1 MYDVSQKLIEMR
13 LQNNNCLTH
22 TLYCES
28 VLLYKQ
34 TDMVNFLYDTTSTDG
49 SGDSYD
55 SLLKTTAE
63 SYHFASSKMHLKGC
77 QIDDLKN
84 VQIKCQFT

>member
-1 MYDVSQKLIEMR
+1 
-13 LQNNNCLTH
+13 
-22 TLYCES
+22 
-28 VLLYKQ
+28 
-34 TDMVNFLYDTTSTDG
+34 MVNFLYDTTSTDG